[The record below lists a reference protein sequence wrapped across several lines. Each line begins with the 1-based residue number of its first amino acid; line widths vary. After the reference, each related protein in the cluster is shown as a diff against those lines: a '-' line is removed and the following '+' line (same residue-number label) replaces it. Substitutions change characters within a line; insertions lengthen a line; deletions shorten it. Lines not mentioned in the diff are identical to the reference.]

1 MTTAVPPPANGH
13 ARPVTL
19 EPLRLPE
26 HGPVSGWP
34 QGDPGQPCKDD
45 RNLTPDD
52 PGQSRTAANEPE
64 RRRRSDGMAFIVV
77 ALFAVA
83 QVAVV
88 AFSGSWQHQ
97 YELSVHLGQAH
108 WVAGMQPLSVE
119 GLIASATLV
128 IWYAARYKC
137 GSPLGAYLVLSA
149 GVGQTVLM
157 NLGADYRWP
166 WLGPEISVWPAVA
179 FVAAYEMAVW
189 LVRKRQ
195 EVAARHDGGQ
205 DKVAAGIADSP
216 DSGADNPGDRTADSR
231 PDKAAGKMP
240 SRKVMSRTGRDRAAD
255 IIRRNPGWD
264 NAKVAGQA
272 GCDVRTVRRARSDL
286 AGREPS

>member
-1 MTTAVPPPANGH
+1 MTTTAPPQANGH
-13 ARPVTL
+13 ARPVAL
-19 EPLRLPE
+19 APMPV

-34 QGDPGQPCKDD
+34 QDDPGQP
-45 RNLTPDD
+45 
-52 PGQSRTAANEPE
+52 RTAADEPGHQ
-64 RRRRSDGMAFIVV
+64 RRPDGTAFIVV

-97 YELSVHLGQAH
+97 YELSAHLGQAH

-128 IWYAARYKC
+128 IWYAARFKC
-137 GSPLGAYLVLSA
+137 GVPAGAYLVLAA

-195 EVAARHDGGQ
+195 EVAARAERDAAPDDAVDDG
-205 DKVAAGIADSP
+205 AGYGDDDVSP
-216 DSGADNPGDRTADSR
+216 P
-231 PDKAAGKMP
+231 
-240 SRKVMSRTGRDRAAD
+240 
-255 IIRRNPGWD
+255 
-264 NAKVAGQA
+264 
-272 GCDVRTVRRARSDL
+272 
-286 AGREPS
+286 

>member
-1 MTTAVPPPANGH
+1 MTATANGH
-13 ARPVTL
+13 RL
-19 EPLRLPE
+19 EPLTIRPA
-26 HGPVSGWP
+26 GPVSPWP
-34 QGDPGQPCKDD
+34 QDDNPGQD
-45 RNLTPDD
+45 RTP
-52 PGQSRTAANEPE
+52 PGKPGWWRT
-64 RRRRSDGMAFIVV
+64 DGTVFIVV

-97 YELSVHLGQAH
+97 YELSIHLGQAH

-119 GLIASATLV
+119 GLIVSATLV
-128 IWYAARYKC
+128 IWYAGRHGYRRREVW
-137 GSPLGAYLVLSA
+137 GAYLVLAA

-195 EVAARHDGGQ
+195 DVARRAEDDSDTLPVTPAVTPPPVTPAR
-205 DKVAAGIADSP
+205 DKPPARPRKPVPAAQAKAKPPSVADVIR
-216 DSGADNPGDRTADSR
+216 DNPGLTNAEL
-231 PDKAAGKMP
+231 AAL
-240 SRKVMSRTGRDRAAD
+240 
-255 IIRRNPGWD
+255 
-264 NAKVAGQA
+264 A
-272 GCDVRTVRRARSDL
+272 GCKVRTIQRHKPRSMT
-286 AGREPS
+286 

>member
-1 MTTAVPPPANGH
+1 MRAMGRHSPPLDGAIANGH
-13 ARPVTL
+13 QLV
-19 EPLRLPE
+19 PLAPAALQQL
-26 HGPVSGWP
+26 GPVSAMPRENTPNGAE
-34 QGDPGQPCKDD
+34 QP
-45 RNLTPDD
+45 RTAPNERERRTPD
-52 PGQSRTAANEPE
+52 GT
-64 RRRRSDGMAFIVV
+64 AFIVV
-77 ALFAVA
+77 ALFTVA

-97 YELSVHLGQAH
+97 YELSIQLGQAH

-128 IWYAARYKC
+128 IWYAARYGC
-137 GSPLGAYLVLSA
+137 GIPLGAYLVLAA

-195 EVAARHDGGQ
+195 DVAARAEHD
-205 DKVAAGIADSP
+205 AAP
-216 DSGADNPGDRTADSR
+216 EDRTATGDTAPSATARDRRDKLRADKATVVAARLKIETDRVRASR
-231 PDKAAGKMP
+231 DTTAVKPGLSIEEEAARDGVSPGAVRKRRERARKAAAGKG
-240 SRKVMSRTGRDRAAD
+240 S
-255 IIRRNPGWD
+255 
-264 NAKVAGQA
+264 
-272 GCDVRTVRRARSDL
+272 
-286 AGREPS
+286 

>member
-1 MTTAVPPPANGH
+1 MDTANGH
-13 ARPVTL
+13 AAPVTL
-19 EPLRLPE
+19 TPLRLPQE
-26 HGPVSGWP
+26 
-34 QGDPGQPCKDD
+34 
-45 RNLTPDD
+45 NTPNGTER
-52 PGQSRTAANEPE
+52 PRTPPNKRE
-64 RRRRSDGMAFIVV
+64 RRRADGTAFIVV

-97 YELSVHLGQAH
+97 YELSIHLGQAH

-119 GLIASATLV
+119 GLIVSASLV
-128 IWYAARYKC
+128 IWYAARYGYRKRDAWA
-137 GSPLGAYLVLSA
+137 AYLVLAA

-195 EVAARHDGGQ
+195 DASAAPVVTPRHDSDDDSRD
-205 DKVAAGIADSP
+205 DKPQRKPATRKPAPAMTKQASIADVIR
-216 DSGADNPGDRTADSR
+216 DNPGLTNAEL
-231 PDKAAGKMP
+231 AAL
-240 SRKVMSRTGRDRAAD
+240 
-255 IIRRNPGWD
+255 
-264 NAKVAGQA
+264 A
-272 GCDVRTVRRARSDL
+272 GCKVRTIQRHKPKT
-286 AGREPS
+286 GNPT

>member
-1 MTTAVPPPANGH
+1 MIKQLNGH
-13 ARPVTL
+13 DLV
-19 EPLRLPE
+19 PLHLPE

-34 QGDPGQPCKDD
+34 QPDDSGQPGT
-45 RNLTPDD
+45 TPDE
-52 PGQSRTAANEPE
+52 PG

-149 GVGQTVLM
+149 GIGQTVLM

-195 EVAARHDGGQ
+195 EVAARHDGTGGQ
-205 DKVAAGIADSP
+205 GKVAPGIADSP
-216 DSGADNPGDRTADSR
+216 DSGADNPGDRTADRDVSGGR
-231 PDKAAGKMP
+231 TPP
-240 SRKVMSRTGRDRAAD
+240 PPRKPGASRTGRDRAAD

-264 NAKVAGQA
+264 NARVAAQA
-272 GCDVRTVRRARSDL
+272 GCDVRTVRRARNGLLRGQDRSN
-286 AGREPS
+286 P

>member
-1 MTTAVPPPANGH
+1 MTTAPAHANGRALVPLPVHDLAPAWLQRDGNGH
-13 ARPVTL
+13 ARTVQDSP
-19 EPLRLPE
+19 EPSAAVRR
-26 HGPVSGWP
+26 GP
-34 QGDPGQPCKDD
+34 
-45 RNLTPDD
+45 
-52 PGQSRTAANEPE
+52 
-64 RRRRSDGMAFIVV
+64 DGTAFIVV

-128 IWYAARYKC
+128 IWYAARY
-137 GSPLGAYLVLSA
+137 GHGVPLGAYLVLAA

-157 NLGADYRWP
+157 NVGADYRWP

-195 EVAARHDGGQ
+195 DGTAVVQPPADKPADSGRDKPADKTRDKPAVTRTASRTTKLDKAAAAIRSHPGADNAEVAAI
-205 DKVAAGIADSP
+205 AGVS
-216 DSGADNPGDRTADSR
+216 
-231 PDKAAGKMP
+231 
-240 SRKVMSRTGRDRAAD
+240 
-255 IIRRNPGWD
+255 
-264 NAKVAGQA
+264 AK
-272 GCDVRTVRRARSDL
+272 TVQRARNGST
-286 AGREPS
+286 P

>member
-1 MTTAVPPPANGH
+1 MTTAAPEHANGH

-19 EPLRLPE
+19 APLPV

-34 QGDPGQPCKDD
+34 QQDGAEQA
-45 RNLTPDD
+45 
-52 PGQSRTAANEPE
+52 RTTANGRE
-64 RRRRSDGMAFIVV
+64 RRRRPDGLAFIVV

-128 IWYAARYKC
+128 IWYAARYKV
-137 GSPLGAYLVLSA
+137 PRPPVGAYLVLAA

-195 EVAARHDGGQ
+195 DRGGDVQPAVRTHVDKPVDKRAVRDTGRHVDKPGRRGQARTALDKAA
-205 DKVAAGIADSP
+205 AAIR
-216 DSGADNPGDRTADSR
+216 DNPGLADRKAWTAL
-231 PDKAAGKMP
+231 
-240 SRKVMSRTGRDRAAD
+240 AD
-255 IIRRNPGWD
+255 IAGVS
-264 NAKVAGQA
+264 AK
-272 GCDVRTVRRARSDL
+272 TVQRARNGTAKTPL
-286 AGREPS
+286 A

>member
-1 MTTAVPPPANGH
+1 MTATELANGH
-13 ARPVTL
+13 AVPVTL
-19 EPLRLPE
+19 TPLHLPQE
-26 HGPVSGWP
+26 NTPNGAE
-34 QGDPGQPCKDD
+34 QP
-45 RNLTPDD
+45 
-52 PGQSRTAANEPE
+52 RTAPNKRE
-64 RRRRSDGMAFIVV
+64 RRRSDGTAFIVV

-97 YELSVHLGQAH
+97 YELSIHLGQAH

-119 GLIASATLV
+119 GLIVSASLV
-128 IWYAARYKC
+128 IWYAARYGYQKRDAWA
-137 GSPLGAYLVLSA
+137 AYLVLAA

-195 EVAARHDGGQ
+195 DVASRVTPVVTPRRDSDHDKKDGKPQ
-205 DKVAAGIADSP
+205 
-216 DSGADNPGDRTADSR
+216 R
-231 PDKAAGKMP
+231 KAAP
-240 SRKVMSRTGRDRAAD
+240 RKPAAAMTNKELADREGVSVRTLQR
-255 IIRRNPGWD
+255 RRNTKTGSKP
-264 NAKVAGQA
+264 
-272 GCDVRTVRRARSDL
+272 
-286 AGREPS
+286 

>member
-1 MTTAVPPPANGH
+1 MTTMGKHSPPIDGTVTNGH
-13 ARPVTL
+13 QLVPFTVPR
-19 EPLRLPE
+19 
-26 HGPVSGWP
+26 GPVSSWP
-34 QGDPGQPCKDD
+34 QDTAGQARAAPDTRTEPGK
-45 RNLTPDD
+45 
-52 PGQSRTAANEPE
+52 PG
-64 RRRRSDGMAFIVV
+64 RRRRDGTAFIVV

-128 IWYAARYKC
+128 IWFAARY
-137 GSPLGAYLVLSA
+137 GHGVPVGAYLVLAA

-157 NLGADYRWP
+157 NVGADYRWP

-195 EVAARHDGGQ
+195 DGTAARPDE
-205 DKVAAGIADSP
+205 DKPQAPPADIPVDKPSAVP
-216 DSGADNPGDRTADSR
+216 EPEPQVKVDKKVDKPVDKPGPRGTAM
-231 PDKAAGKMP
+231 DKAAAAL
-240 SRKVMSRTGRDRAAD
+240 RDHPDWTDAALA
-255 IIRRNPGWD
+255 RS
-264 NAKVAGQA
+264 AGVSTKTIQ
-272 GCDVRTVRRARSDL
+272 RARKTGSP
-286 AGREPS
+286 A